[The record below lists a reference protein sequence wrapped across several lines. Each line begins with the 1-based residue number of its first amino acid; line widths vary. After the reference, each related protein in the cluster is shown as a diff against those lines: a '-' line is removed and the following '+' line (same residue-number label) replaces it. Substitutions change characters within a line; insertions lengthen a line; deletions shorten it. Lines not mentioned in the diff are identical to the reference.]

1 MKTMQNGP
9 PDRVG
14 ELLIGAGVITV
25 EQLEDAVARQR
36 AGDGRPLGEI
46 LVALGH
52 VSAEAAETALL
63 RQRARRGDLTRAEAL
78 GLVERAGESARRA
91 ASCIDEL
98 TSAATELGGKAR

>member
-1 MKTMQNGP
+1 MKRRNGE

-14 ELLIGAGVITV
+14 ELLLGTGVITL
-25 EQLEDAVARQR
+25 EQLEDAVAHQR

-52 VSAEAAETALL
+52 VSAEVVDAALL

-78 GLVERAGESARRA
+78 GLVDRAGESARRA

-98 TSAATELGGKAR
+98 ASAAAELGEKAR